1 MITTKPR
8 LACVDPPRLLAGLD
22 EVYRLDRVGHL
33 TVHGTMP
40 ALRADE
46 LVALAENI
54 DLRGRGGAGF
64 PFAKKV
70 QAVVE
75 SAGRREGRCT
85 VVVNGSEGEPSCLKD
100 TALLL
105 HTPHLVIDGAVL
117 AAEALGAEE
126 VAIAVHRQ
134 DVEESVAAAI
144 AERGPSG
151 VPVGVSRTP
160 DRFVAGEG
168 GAVING
174 ISGAPAIP
182 NGRKIRTSDS
192 GLSGL
197 PTLLSNTE
205 TFAQLA
211 VAARMGALPYRS
223 VGLPTEPGTTLLTVG
238 GKYVMETPTGVPL
251 TYVLELCGLTPGQA
265 ILVGG
270 YHGKWLDPK
279 SINAATISR
288 ESMKK
293 YGARLGAGA
302 VLPLPE
308 NTCPL
313 GETARIARWLA
324 AETAG
329 QCGPCFIGLP
339 ALADAIGQ
347 VERGGGQS
355 SIDNVRAY
363 VNSVKK
369 RGACSHPDGTA
380 GFVTTALDAF
390 PEEFEAHALGAGCGR
405 PTMGVLPLPEDALP
419 LALPPAPLNPA
430 ARDERRQRGPTEK
443 LLVDWSLCQGHG
455 LCADILPPEVL
466 TLGIDGYPSSATME
480 VPRQLRAQ
488 AVRAVRRCP
497 ALALRIEE

>member
-1 MITTKPR
+1 MIKTKPR

-22 EVYRLDRVGHL
+22 EAYRLDRVGHL

-70 QAVVE
+70 TAVVE
-75 SAGRREGRCT
+75 AAGRAGGRCN

-105 HTPHLVIDGAVL
+105 HTPHLVIDGATL
-117 AAEALGAEE
+117 AAEAIGAEE
-126 VAIAVHRQ
+126 VVIACHRP
-134 DVEESVAAAI
+134 DVEESLNAAI

-151 VPVGVSRTP
+151 VPVEVSVTP

-182 NGRKIRTSDS
+182 NGRKIRSS
-192 GLSGL
+192 ENGLGGL

-205 TFAQLA
+205 TYAQLA
-211 VAARMGALPYRS
+211 IAARMGALPYRS

-251 TYVLELCGLTPGQA
+251 TYILELCGLSPGQGV
-265 ILVGG
+265 LVGG

-279 SINAATISR
+279 SINATTISR

-293 YGARLGAGA
+293 HGARLGAGA
-302 VLPLPE
+302 VLPIPE
-308 NTCPL
+308 DTCPL
-313 GETARIARWLA
+313 GETARVARWLA

-355 SIDNVRAY
+355 AIDNVRAY
-363 VNSVKK
+363 INSVRK

-390 PEEFEAHALGAGCGR
+390 PEEFESHALGAGCGR
-405 PTMGVLPLPEDALP
+405 PTIGVLPMPEETQP
-419 LALPPAPLNPA
+419 LALPPGPASAPPRA
-430 ARDERRQRGPTEK
+430 ERQQRGPTEK

-466 TLGIDGYPSSATME
+466 TLGIDGYPSSARMD
-480 VPRQLRAQ
+480 VPRQLRGQ

>member
-1 MITTKPR
+1 MGRVISTKPR
-8 LACVDPPRLLAGLD
+8 LACIDPPRLLAGLD
-22 EVYRLDRVGHL
+22 ETYRLDRVGHL
-33 TVHGTMP
+33 TVHGSMP

-64 PFAKKV
+64 PFAKKLT
-70 QAVVE
+70 AVME
-75 SAGRREGRCT
+75 SAGRRDGRCA

-117 AAEALGAEE
+117 AATALGADD
-126 VAIAVHRQ
+126 VAIAVHRP
-134 DVEESVAAAI
+134 DVEESLNAAI

-151 VPVGVSRTP
+151 PRVQVSVTD

-192 GLSGL
+192 GLAGL

-205 TFAQLA
+205 TYAQLA
-211 VAARMGALPYRS
+211 VAARMGALPFRS

-238 GKYVMETPTGVPL
+238 GKFVMETPFGVPL
-251 TYVLELCGLTPGQA
+251 SYVLELCGLTPGQGV
-265 ILVGG
+265 LVGG
-270 YHGKWLDPK
+270 YHGKWLLPD
-279 SINAATISR
+279 SLASVNISR
-288 ESMKK
+288 ESMEK
-293 YGARLGAGA
+293 YNARLGAGA
-302 VLPLPE
+302 VLPIPE
-308 NTCPL
+308 NTCPV
-313 GETARIARWLA
+313 GETARVARWLA
-324 AETAG
+324 GETAN

-347 VERGGGQS
+347 VERGGGQAALDS
-355 SIDNVRAY
+355 VSAY
-363 VNSVKK
+363 IESVKR

-390 PEEFEAHALGAGCGR
+390 PDEFREHALGPGCGR
-405 PTMGVLPLPEDALP
+405 PTLGVLPLTDGASSGP
-419 LALPPAPLNPA
+419 LALPPGPSATR
-430 ARDERRQRGPTEK
+430 RDERDASEQ
-443 LLVDWSLCQGHG
+443 LLVDWTLCQGHG
-455 LCADILPPEVL
+455 LCADILPEVIE
-466 TLGIDGYPSSATME
+466 LGIDGYPHRAKYG
-480 VPRQLRAQ
+480 VPRQLRGQ

-497 ALALRIEE
+497 ALALRLEE

>member
-1 MITTKPR
+1 MIKTKPR

-22 EVYRLDRVGHL
+22 EAYRLDRVAHL

-70 QAVVE
+70 SAVVE
-75 SAGRREGRCT
+75 AAGRAGGRCN

-105 HTPHLVIDGAVL
+105 HTPHLVIDGATL
-117 AAEALGAEE
+117 AAEAIGAEE
-126 VAIAVHRQ
+126 VVIACHRP
-134 DVEESVAAAI
+134 DVEESLNAAI

-151 VPVGVSRTP
+151 VPVEVSVTP

-182 NGRKIRTSDS
+182 NGRKIRSS
-192 GLSGL
+192 ENGLGGL

-205 TFAQLA
+205 TYAQIA
-211 VAARMGALPYRS
+211 IAARMGALPYRS

-251 TYVLELCGLTPGQA
+251 TYVLELCGLSPGQGV
-265 ILVGG
+265 LVGG

-279 SINAATISR
+279 AINATTISR

-302 VLPLPE
+302 VLPIPE
-308 NTCPL
+308 DTCPL
-313 GETARIARWLA
+313 GETARVARWLA

-355 SIDNVRAY
+355 AIDNVRAY
-363 VNSVKK
+363 INSVRK

-390 PEEFEAHALGAGCGR
+390 PEEFESHALGAGCGR
-405 PTMGVLPLPEDALP
+405 PTLGVLPMPEETQP
-419 LALPPAPLNPA
+419 LALPPGPA
-430 ARDERRQRGPTEK
+430 SPPPRAERQQRGPTEK

-466 TLGIDGYPSSATME
+466 TLGIDGYPSSARMD

>member
-1 MITTKPR
+1 MIKTKPR

-22 EVYRLDRVGHL
+22 EAYRLDRVGHL

-70 QAVVE
+70 TAVVE
-75 SAGRREGRCT
+75 AAGRAGGRCN

-105 HTPHLVIDGAVL
+105 HTPHLVIDGATL
-117 AAEALGAEE
+117 AAEAIGAEE
-126 VAIAVHRQ
+126 VVIACHRP
-134 DVEESVAAAI
+134 DVEESLNAAI

-151 VPVGVSRTP
+151 VPVEVSVTP

-182 NGRKIRTSDS
+182 NGRKIRSS
-192 GLSGL
+192 ENGLGGL

-205 TFAQLA
+205 TYAQLA
-211 VAARMGALPYRS
+211 IAARMGALPYRS

-251 TYVLELCGLTPGQA
+251 TYILELCGLSPGQGV
-265 ILVGG
+265 LVGG

-279 SINAATISR
+279 SINATTISR

-302 VLPLPE
+302 VLPIPE
-308 NTCPL
+308 DTCPL
-313 GETARIARWLA
+313 GETARVARWLA

-355 SIDNVRAY
+355 AIDNVRAY
-363 VNSVKK
+363 INSVRK

-390 PEEFEAHALGAGCGR
+390 PEEFESHALGAGCGR
-405 PTMGVLPLPEDALP
+405 PTIGVLPMPEETQP
-419 LALPPAPLNPA
+419 LALPPGPASAPPRA
-430 ARDERRQRGPTEK
+430 ERQQRGPTEK

-466 TLGIDGYPSSATME
+466 TLGIDGYPSSARMD
-480 VPRQLRAQ
+480 VPRQLRGQ

>member
-1 MITTKPR
+1 M
-8 LACVDPPRLLAGLD
+8 
-22 EVYRLDRVGHL
+22 
-33 TVHGTMP
+33 
-40 ALRADE
+40 
-46 LVALAENI
+46 
-54 DLRGRGGAGF
+54 
-64 PFAKKV
+64 
-70 QAVVE
+70 
-75 SAGRREGRCT
+75 
-85 VVVNGSEGEPSCLKD
+85 
-100 TALLL
+100 
-105 HTPHLVIDGAVL
+105 
-117 AAEALGAEE
+117 
-126 VAIAVHRQ
+126 
-134 DVEESVAAAI
+134 SVTL
-144 AERGPSG
+144 
-151 VPVGVSRTP
+151 TP

-182 NGRKIRTSDS
+182 NGRKIRSS
-192 GLSGL
+192 ENGLGGL

-205 TFAQLA
+205 TYAQLA

-251 TYVLELCGLTPGQA
+251 TYVLELCGLAPGQGV
-265 ILVGG
+265 LVGG

-279 SINAATISR
+279 SINATTISR

-302 VLPLPE
+302 VLPIPE
-308 NTCPL
+308 DTCPL
-313 GETARIARWLA
+313 GETARVARWLA

-363 VNSVKK
+363 INSVRK

-390 PEEFEAHALGAGCGR
+390 PEEFESHALGAGCGR
-405 PTMGVLPLPEDALP
+405 PTMGVLPLPEESQP
-419 LALPPAPLNPA
+419 LALPPGPASAPP
-430 ARDERRQRGPTEK
+430 RGERQQRGPTEK

-466 TLGIDGYPSSATME
+466 TLGIDGYPSSARMD
-480 VPRQLRAQ
+480 VPRQLRGQ